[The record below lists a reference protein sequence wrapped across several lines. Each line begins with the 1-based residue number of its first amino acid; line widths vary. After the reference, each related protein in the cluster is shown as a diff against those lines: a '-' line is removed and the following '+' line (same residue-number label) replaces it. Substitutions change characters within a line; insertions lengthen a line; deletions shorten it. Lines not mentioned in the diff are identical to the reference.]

1 MELHWTSL
9 RFVGI
14 LLVFVFFFL
23 LGVTGQCHQPGLFP
37 LEHSTL
43 TSGAVI
49 TILIF
54 PIRACG
60 FPLYQ
65 KEFPVNE
72 VLITQSLISGGGE
85 DSSLSLV
92 QPQRS
97 DKTIQKTNAPFCNPH
112 FIFTALLNPPGRL
125 SAELVI
131 GFKSLAARVFFHVGF
146 DVIPLSDC
154 DARALAPSAS

>member
-14 LLVFVFFFL
+14 LLFFVFFFL
-23 LGVTGQCHQPGLFP
+23 LGVTRQCQQPGLFP
-37 LEHSTL
+37 LEHPT
-43 TSGAVI
+43 VI

-112 FIFTALLNPPGRL
+112 FIFTALLNSPGRL

-131 GFKSLAARVFFHVGF
+131 GFKSLAAGVFFHVGF